1 MKKPR
6 EDKVVTYVRLSES
19 VVKKLD
25 RLADREE
32 TDRSAII
39 RRIVIAALRDG
50 EGKLSALL
58 PKRIRTAYPLQ
69 KWTLVRPD

>member
-6 EDKVVTYVRLSES
+6 ADKVVTYVRLSES
-19 VVKKLD
+19 VIKKLD

-50 EGKLSALL
+50 S
-58 PKRIRTAYPLQ
+58 PIIST
-69 KWTLVRPD
+69 

>member
-6 EDKVVTYVRLSES
+6 TDKVVTYVRLSES
-19 VVKKLD
+19 IVKQLD

-39 RRIVIAALRDG
+39 RRIVIAALRD
-50 EGKLSALL
+50 KLTHKPSVYEAS
-58 PKRIRTAYPLQ
+58 IG
-69 KWTLVRPD
+69 